1 MFAMSKAFAVAQAI
15 MNAPQTFS
23 NVYTSVSAIPLIGPY
38 IAPVMASAAVA
49 VQVAQ
54 ASQIKSVSLDGMAH
68 DGISSVPEDGTW
80 LLKKGERVLDDDQ
93 NSALTQFLNG
103 NNSQMNGFNIN
114 INNYAGARVNTRR
127 DENGLTIDI
136 VDERIAGAFTR
147 LGTES
152 NSHESQMVQQAF
164 SVERRR

>member
-1 MFAMSKAFAVAQAI
+1 MLASEAQFNTDKAALGAQAAADTLSGMTDLMGSLIGEQSGAYKAMFAMSKAFAVAQAI

-38 IAPVMASAAVA
+38 IAPVMAGAAVA

-80 LLKKGERVLDDDQ
+80 FLKKVNVYLMINKIVL
-93 NSALTQFLNG
+93 
-103 NNSQMNGFNIN
+103 
-114 INNYAGARVNTRR
+114 
-127 DENGLTIDI
+127 
-136 VDERIAGAFTR
+136 
-147 LGTES
+147 
-152 NSHESQMVQQAF
+152 
-164 SVERRR
+164 